1 MKKLFTILT
10 LLVLIVSVVSA
21 GSVYIDT
28 GISFST
34 GSRRKVVEDVESDSF
49 SVTVVS
55 LPFEFGYR
63 ETFDNDIV
71 VSASVA
77 PYISLSESIEGESGD
92 EKLFPTC
99 TSIKAQVGY
108 SMKIN
113 KEMCAEFL
121 GGLSFAIGSKTSSNS
136 VGKIKVSFNT
146 LSIVGE
152 AGIKYKLNNSFF
164 LRAGA
169 KVAFPFDTAY
179 KSKLTI
185 GSTTTKG
192 EKNYSGFMFNITPFV
207 GGAYLF

>member
-1 MKKLFTILT
+1 
-10 LLVLIVSVVSA
+10 
-21 GSVYIDT
+21 
-28 GISFST
+28 
-34 GSRRKVVEDVESDSF
+34 
-49 SVTVVS
+49 
-55 LPFEFGYR
+55 
-63 ETFDNDIV
+63 
-71 VSASVA
+71 
-77 PYISLSESIEGESGD
+77 
-92 EKLFPTC
+92 
-99 TSIKAQVGY
+99 
-108 SMKIN
+108 MKIN

-185 GSTTTKG
+185 GSNTTGVEGKFT
-192 EKNYSGFMFNITPFV
+192 GFMLNFTPFI
-207 GGAYLF
+207 GGAYQF

>member
-121 GGLSFAIGSKTSSNS
+121 GGLSFAIGSKTRSNS
-136 VGKIKVSFNT
+136 VGKIK
-146 LSIVGE
+146 E
-152 AGIKYKLNNSFF
+152 
-164 LRAGA
+164 R
-169 KVAFPFDTAY
+169 
-179 KSKLTI
+179 
-185 GSTTTKG
+185 
-192 EKNYSGFMFNITPFV
+192 
-207 GGAYLF
+207 

>member
-1 MKKLFTILT
+1 MTIGKFFNERNHNMNN
-10 LLVLIVSVVSA
+10 IRKRMIAIAVVA
-21 GSVYIDT
+21 CMA
-28 GISFST
+28 
-34 GSRRKVVEDVESDSF
+34 
-49 SVTVVS
+49 
-55 LPFEFGYR
+55 LPFA
-63 ETFDNDIV
+63 
-71 VSASVA
+71 VS
-77 PYISLSESIEGESGD
+77 
-92 EKLFPTC
+92 C
-99 TSIKAQVGY
+99 
-108 SMKIN
+108 
-113 KEMCAEFL
+113 
-121 GGLSFAIGSKTSSNS
+121 SSNS

-192 EKNYSGFMFNITPFV
+192 EKKYSGFMFNITPFV

>member
-1 MKKLFTILT
+1 MKKLFTIFT

-34 GSRRKVVEDVESDSF
+34 GSRRTIIENAESDPASI
-49 SVTVVS
+49 TVVS

-63 ETFDNDIV
+63 ETFENDIV
-71 VSASVA
+71 VSASVV
-77 PYISLSESIEGESGD
+77 PYISLSESIEGKSGD

-121 GGLSFAIGSKTSSNS
+121 GGLSFAIGSKTRSNS
-136 VGKIKVSFNT
+136 VGKIKESFNT

-152 AGIKYKLNNSFF
+152 AGIKYKLDKSFF
-164 LRAGA
+164 FRAGA
-169 KVAFPFDTAY
+169 KFGIPFATNQTT
-179 KSKLTI
+179 KTTI
-185 GSTTTKG
+185 GSSSLTSKTKF
-192 EKNYSGFMFNITPFV
+192 SGFMINFTPFV
-207 GGAYLF
+207 GGTYQF

>member
-1 MKKLFTILT
+1 MKKTFIILA
-10 LLVLIVSVVSA
+10 LLVLIVSFVSA
-21 GSVYIDT
+21 GSLFIDT
-28 GISFST
+28 GVSFST
-34 GSRRKVVEDVESDSF
+34 GNRRTIIENVESDPASI
-49 SVTVVS
+49 TVVS
-55 LPFEFGYR
+55 LPFEIGYR
-63 ETFDNDIV
+63 ESFDSDII
-71 VSASVA
+71 VSCSVA
-77 PYISLSESIEGESGD
+77 PYIPLSESIEGRSSD

-121 GGLSFAIGSKTSSNS
+121 GGLSFAIGSKTRSNS
-136 VGKIKVSFNT
+136 VGKIKESFNT

-192 EKNYSGFMFNITPFV
+192 EKKYSGFMFNITPFV